1 MNMRAANRSNSA
13 ATPIAHHRTGVKGR
27 AQPQQ
32 LSMGKLRVAALLA
45 WGQTLNSELKCAAVA
60 RTPPGGGPEVWPA
73 CSKGPARV
81 VRTHFSEIGIRGEMK
96 GRKPKLPHLRVIAG
110 RELGSEREAA
120 DRLVDAAP
128 LPQPPAWLSEEAQD
142 EWRRVVPMLTSLA
155 ILTALDMATFS
166 AYCQAW
172 AIFKQASEALARM
185 ASSTPSQAVC

>member
-1 MNMRAANRSNSA
+1 
-13 ATPIAHHRTGVKGR
+13 
-27 AQPQQ
+27 
-32 LSMGKLRVAALLA
+32 
-45 WGQTLNSELKCAAVA
+45 
-60 RTPPGGGPEVWPA
+60 
-73 CSKGPARV
+73 
-81 VRTHFSEIGIRGEMK
+81 MK

-185 ASSTPSQAVC
+185 ASSDSLTSGLLIKTTNGNAIQNPLVGTINRAATNMLKFASELALTPVARARLHDTGYRSPVGGSGADRYFD